1 MEEDTGAVGAEHD
14 IVAIPNI
21 VGKLVSQDHVA
32 TRADFILDGNDTD
45 TGFGLDDSLE
55 FEEDFRIDA
64 GNKMDDIKE
73 RMIADAVSMHGEL
86 DDAHE
91 IMLEE
96 WKSETPNL
104 GTIDTQIDA
113 GMELKKGFARKIAG
127 TLLEVH
133 DILTPEQ
140 REIVSAQIEEH
151 MSHMRQFLKTR

>member
-1 MEEDTGAVGAEHD
+1 MMALGIPVGLVLSFVTF
-14 IVAIPNI
+14 VAC
-21 VGKLVSQDHVA
+21 K
-32 TRADFILDGNDTD
+32 
-45 TGFGLDDSLE
+45 GFGFQGGHGMLTPERLHQIIDWKFDDAME
-55 FEEDFRIDA
+55 MIDA
-64 GNKMDDIKE
+64 SDEQRTKMDDIKE